1 MSLTKATYTM
11 ITGSPVN
18 VLDFGAIGDGVADDG
33 AAIRA
38 AIASI
43 TPNGGQVYLPAG
55 TYKVTA
61 AVGDASNTAIF
72 VPSNVRVCGAS
83 QVGTKI
89 VPGANNTVCFRVIG
103 LNGGIENLQI
113 DNVATTYINV
123 SGIRLGP
130 TDEAQ
135 TTTRSDVEFNN
146 ITNISI
152 RRVAEGITLKCGPTV
167 GGADSYCFYNTFTN
181 IDIRNTTLGIWL
193 KEPTTQPG
201 SGNNRNTFISCRVG
215 ETGTNTGLKIDAGDT
230 CKFIACSFEGIQSG
244 TSPNATPTAVQ
255 IAYNSATFAATH
267 NQFYGLIIEA
277 CTRGIDNDND
287 LTEFYGW
294 FSTAPYYSP
303 SNRPL
308 AVDIST
314 DGLKLINFIKS
325 SYALLNQLGTPAVLF
340 NPGDFSTRKATI
352 TCTSG
357 TSGSYNGTILKNNT
371 DLAGAQANTSLP
383 SWAVDIGGAEAGNG
397 IGVSD
402 TLGILHKTAGGAS
415 WVTRFLGDSAGA
427 WKPGAD
433 ASQSLGTASL
443 RWSEVFAAAPAINT
457 SDERE
462 KTFLSIEDAERAAAL
477 EIKNNLRKFKFNAAI
492 EKKGNGAR
500 IHFGVAAQQI
510 GQIMEKHGL
519 DPNQYSFFCYDKWDK
534 QVDDNNKIILNA
546 GDRYG
551 VRYEELL
558 CFIIAAM

>member
-1 MSLTKATYTM
+1 MSLTKVSYSM
-11 ITGSPVN
+11 VTGAPVN
-18 VLDFGAIGDGVADDG
+18 VLDFGAVGDGVADDG

-43 TPNGGQVYLPAG
+43 TPSGGQVYLPAG

-61 AVGDASNTAIF
+61 AVEDTSNTAIF
-72 VPSNVRVCGAS
+72 VPSNVRVVGAS

-113 DNVATTYINV
+113 DNVGATYTNV
-123 SGIRLGP
+123 SGIRLAP
-130 TDEAQ
+130 TDETQ

-152 RRVAEGITLKCGPTV
+152 RRVAEGIVLKCGPTV

-277 CTRGIDNDND
+277 CTRGVDNDND

-294 FSTAPYYSP
+294 FSTAPYFSP
-303 SNRPL
+303 SSRPL
-308 AVDIST
+308 AVDLSTNGISVLAPVT
-314 DGLKLINFIKS
+314 ATSHPVTATTFPFSINGVTVGTVSNAAGDGRM
-325 SYALLNQLGTPAVLF
+325 VL
-340 NPGDFSTRKATI
+340 
-352 TCTSG
+352 TSG
-357 TSGSYNGTILKNNT
+357 TANLRLRLNDAKAVELGDNYFAP
-371 DLAGAQANTSLP
+371 LADGVTSL
-383 SWAVDIGGAEAGNG
+383 G
-397 IGVSD
+397 
-402 TLGILHKTAGGAS
+402 L
-415 WVTRFLGDSAGA
+415 
-427 WKPGAD
+427 
-433 ASQSLGTASL
+433 ASL
-443 RWSEVFAAAPAINT
+443 KWSEVFAATGTINT
-457 SDERE
+457 SDKRNKQDEE
-462 KTFLSIEDAERAAAL
+462 SLNDAEKRVAL
-477 EIKNNLRKFKFNAAI
+477 AVKGLIKKFRFKDAVERK
-492 EKKGNGAR
+492 GDDAR
-500 IHFGVAAQQI
+500 IHVGVMAQEVIAAF
-510 GQIMEKHGL
+510 EAEEL
-519 DPNQYSFFCYDKWDK
+519 DPVRYGIVCYDEWDATPAEIDEDGNITREA
-534 QVDDNNKIILNA
+534 QPAGNA
-546 GDRYG
+546 YGIRYD
-551 VRYEELL
+551 ELFA
-558 CFIIAAM
+558 FIIAAL